1 MKTIK
6 NIPSENN
13 LECLATT
20 IQQTN
25 LFFLDKVQRQV
36 NTALTLRNWI
46 IGYYIVKYEQ
56 SGKDRADYGLGLF
69 KAIAKRLIKMGVK
82 SLQERNLYLCRDF
95 YRAYPQILQT
105 VSAKSYLVDFKT
117 FAILQTVSAILPEP
131 CLLYTS
137 PSPRDRQ

>member
-25 LFFLDKVQRQV
+25 SFFLDKVQRQV
-36 NTALTLRNWI
+36 NTALTLRNLI
-46 IGYYIVKYEQ
+46 IGYYIVEYEQ

-69 KAIAKRLIKMGVK
+69 KAIAKRLIKIGVK
-82 SLQERNLYLCRDF
+82 SLQERSLYICRDF
-95 YRAYPQILQT
+95 
-105 VSAKSYLVDFKT
+105 
-117 FAILQTVSAILPEP
+117 
-131 CLLYTS
+131 
-137 PSPRDRQ
+137 